1 MAETKKTPAAKPVE
15 KPVAIPIYDIPG
27 STDNLPDVTVV
38 RYPRSD
44 QTEHYR
50 AEVLAPITGIP
61 TIKIAPVGWVGP
73 APLTIPESRV
83 DELIEL
89 LTRIR

>member
-1 MAETKKTPAAKPVE
+1 MAETKKTPAAKPVVPIHDIDE
-15 KPVAIPIYDIPG
+15 VEAPV
-27 STDNLPDVTVV
+27 S

-44 QTEHYR
+44 QSEHYR
-50 AEVLAPITGIP
+50 VEVLAPITGVP

-73 APLTIPESRV
+73 APLAIPESRV
-83 DELIEL
+83 DEMIEL